1 MRNAFVTG
9 VIVTAAVLGVGTSAC
24 KKKISARECDEMVS
38 RYVELAMKEKFPD
51 AAAEQVAAERTRVS
65 QEARAA
71 DELKN
76 CASEVTPD
84 EHACAMKS
92 PTSDGLIKCLE

>member
-1 MRNAFVTG
+1 MRIAIVTG
-9 VIVTAAVLGVGTSAC
+9 VIVTAGVLGVGASAC
-24 KKKISARECDEMVS
+24 KKKITAQQCDEMVS

-51 AAAEQVAAERTRVS
+51 AGPEQVAAERARVN

-84 EHACAMKS
+84 EHSCAMKS

>member
-1 MRNAFVTG
+1 MRIAIVTG
-9 VIVTAAVLGVGTSAC
+9 VIVTAALGVGASAC
-24 KKKISARECDEMVS
+24 KKKITAQQCDEMVS
-38 RYVELAMKEKFPD
+38 RYVELAIKEKSPD
-51 AAAEQVAAERTRVS
+51 AGAEQIAAERARVT

>member
-1 MRNAFVTG
+1 MKNALVTG
-9 VIVTAAVLGVGTSAC
+9 VIVTAAVLGVGASAC
-24 KKKISARECDEMVS
+24 KKKISTQQCDEMVS
-38 RYVELAMKEKFPD
+38 RYVELAMNEKFPD
-51 AAAEQVAAERTRVS
+51 AAAEQIAAERSRVS

-92 PTSDGLIKCLE
+92 PTSDGLLKCLE

>member
-1 MRNAFVTG
+1 MRIAIVTG
-9 VIVTAAVLGVGTSAC
+9 IIVTAALGVGTSAC
-24 KKKISARECDEMVS
+24 KKKITAQQCDEMVS

-51 AAAEQVAAERTRVS
+51 AGPEQVAAERARVN

>member
-1 MRNAFVTG
+1 MRIAFVTG
-9 VIVTAAVLGVGTSAC
+9 VIVTAALGSGAAAC
-24 KKKISARECDEMVS
+24 KKKITAQQCDEMVS
-38 RYVELAMKEKFPD
+38 RYVELAMKEKSPD
-51 AAAEQVAAERTRVS
+51 AGPEQIAAERVRVS
-65 QEARAA
+65 QEARAS

>member
-1 MRNAFVTG
+1 MRIAIVTA
-9 VIVTAAVLGVGTSAC
+9 VIVTAALGAPAC
-24 KKKISARECDEMVS
+24 KKKITAKECDDMVA

-51 AAAEQVAAERTRVS
+51 AGPEQVAAERARVS

-84 EHACAMKS
+84 EHTCAMKAS
-92 PTSDGLIKCLE
+92 TSDGLIKCLE

>member
-1 MRNAFVTG
+1 MRIAIVTG
-9 VIVTAAVLGVGTSAC
+9 VIVTAALGVGTSAC
-24 KKKISARECDEMVS
+24 KKKITAQQCDEMVS
-38 RYVELAMKEKFPD
+38 RYVELAIKEKSPD
-51 AAAEQVAAERTRVS
+51 AGAEQIAERARVT